1 MSAIISYA
9 IVGLLVIGLLSVIIS
24 TYNTLIMLKN
34 NVNKSFFNID
44 VLLKQRADEIPD
56 LVKVVKKSMLYEEA
70 TLTKLTQLRTE
81 FLNSS
86 SNEDRLTLS
95 HEMGKMVK
103 SIFAVSEN
111 YPELKANNNFVLLQ
125 QRVSGIEDAI
135 ADRREFY
142 NESVNMYN
150 IGIAEFPPLILA
162 KLLGYQEKQLLIISE
177 DEKKY
182 DGIQL

>member
-1 MSAIISYA
+1 MHTIIFY
-9 IVGLLVIGLLSVIIS
+9 IIIGLLVVGLFSVIIAA
-24 TYNTLIMLKN
+24 YNRLVMLKN
-34 NVNKSFFNID
+34 NVNKAFFNID

-56 LVKVVKKSMLYEEA
+56 LIKVVKESMHYEE
-70 TLTKLTQLRTE
+70 TMLTRLTQLRTD
-81 FLNSS
+81 FLNSADR
-86 SNEDRLTLS
+86 EDRLKLS
-95 HEMGKMVK
+95 NEMERMVK

-111 YPELKANNNFVLLQ
+111 YPDLKANSNFSLLQ

-162 KLLGYQEKQLLIISE
+162 KLLGYQEKQLLQISAS
-177 DEKKY
+177 EKKY
-182 DGIQL
+182 DGVQF

>member
-1 MSAIISYA
+1 MSAIISYT
-9 IVGLLVIGLLSVIIS
+9 ILGLLVIGLLSVVIS
-24 TYNTLIMLKN
+24 AYNTLIMLKN

-56 LVKVVKKSMLYEEA
+56 LIKVVKESMHYEEA
-70 TLTKLTQLRTE
+70 TLTKLTQLRTD
-81 FLNSS
+81 FLKSS
-86 SNEDRLTLS
+86 NNEDRLTLS
-95 HEMGKMVK
+95 NEMDKMVK

-111 YPELKANNNFVLLQ
+111 YPDLKANNNFVLLQ
-125 QRVSGIEDAI
+125 QRVSGVEDAI

-162 KLLGYQEKQLLIISE
+162 KLLGYQEKHLLLISE
-177 DEKKY
+177 NEKNY
-182 DGIQL
+182 DGIQF